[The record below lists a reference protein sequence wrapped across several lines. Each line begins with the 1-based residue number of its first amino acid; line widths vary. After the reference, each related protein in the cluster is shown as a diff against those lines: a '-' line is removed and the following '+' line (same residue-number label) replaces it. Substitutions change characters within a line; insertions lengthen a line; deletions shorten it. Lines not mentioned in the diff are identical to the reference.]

1 MIIEKVAEEFSL
13 RLSNVRNLIEL
24 HLDGNTVPFI
34 ARYRKEMTGAMEAE
48 LIREVID
55 RYEYI
60 VNLEKRKEEVISA
73 IAEREKLTPELEKAI
88 KAAETL
94 KDVEDL
100 YAPYKS
106 KRKTKGDIAREAG
119 LLPLAYYIRSHES
132 LSALSEEAAKYVC
145 EAVADAE
152 KAVEMA
158 MDIITEDIGRDPE
171 LRVRVREL
179 YAQTAVLSCE
189 KRKEVTE
196 RTPFEDYYEYE
207 EKILTLPPHRA
218 LAIFRGERE
227 KVLKVKVT
235 PDEELCM
242 AAAVAIMASKEIVS
256 NDLTLKCASHAFKKT
271 ISVSAELDLR
281 STVRDEA
288 EKKAMEVFAK
298 NLRSLLLTPR
308 VKGRIILGI
317 DPAYRTGCKYAVVDA
332 TGNLL
337 DYGVMHPTKP
347 QEDIAGSR
355 RTVLE
360 MVRRHGVNSVAIGN
374 GTASR
379 ETEEFIA
386 ELIADEDLKLSYTI
400 VSEAG
405 ASVYSAGEVAAQ
417 EFPELDVTIRGA
429 ISIARRVIDPLSELV
444 KIEPRSIGVGMY
456 QHDVNPKKLSETLG
470 NVVEDV
476 VNSVGV
482 DLNTASSSLLQYV
495 AGLSKNLADKIISLR
510 SKIGKFANRKQLLE
524 VDGVGPQ
531 TFLQCAGFLKIYDG
545 EEPMDAMFIHP
556 ESYTSVYSL
565 LEQLNVSLRST
576 ELIRLALKNKDLK
589 KIAADTG
596 LGGFTVQDIIESLE
610 KPDRD
615 IRDSL
620 DPVIFKKGVVNLE
633 QIKEGMTLTGKVTN
647 VVDFGAFVDLGLK
660 NDGLVHISQLADKFI
675 KHPSD
680 VVSVGDNVQVRV
692 LSVDKD
698 RGRLSLSMKTQ

>member
-1 MIIEKVAEEFSL
+1 
-13 RLSNVRNLIEL
+13 
-24 HLDGNTVPFI
+24 
-34 ARYRKEMTGAMEAE
+34 
-48 LIREVID
+48 
-55 RYEYI
+55 
-60 VNLEKRKEEVISA
+60 
-73 IAEREKLTPELEKAI
+73 
-88 KAAETL
+88 
-94 KDVEDL
+94 
-100 YAPYKS
+100 
-106 KRKTKGDIAREAG
+106 
-119 LLPLAYYIRSHES
+119 
-132 LSALSEEAAKYVC
+132 
-145 EAVADAE
+145 
-152 KAVEMA
+152 
-158 MDIITEDIGRDPE
+158 
-171 LRVRVREL
+171 
-179 YAQTAVLSCE
+179 
-189 KRKEVTE
+189 
-196 RTPFEDYYEYE
+196 
-207 EKILTLPPHRA
+207 
-218 LAIFRGERE
+218 
-227 KVLKVKVT
+227 
-235 PDEELCM
+235 
-242 AAAVAIMASKEIVS
+242 MASKEIVS